1 MSADGTWKLT
11 MQTPIGERKSTLE
24 AKTAGGTLTGK
35 LTGEEGNST
44 NIYEGKADGNAV
56 SWKADIKSPM
66 PLTLQFTATV
76 DGDRI
81 SGSVSAAVG
90 NWPFTGTRA

>member
-24 AKTAGGTLTGK
+24 VKTAGGTLTGK

-44 NIYEGKADGNAV
+44 NVYEGKADGNNL

-66 PLTLQFTATV
+66 PLTLQFTAAV

-90 NWPFTGTRA
+90 SWPFTGTRG